1 MNKWKDWLKAN
12 GWEKEV
18 TIIQSKVA
26 SEVNRIDDYDAVIS
40 TTAVP
45 DKIKDK
51 IILVYLYW
59 LEWALMKCTKL

>member
-1 MNKWKDWLKAN
+1 M
-12 GWEKEV
+12 

-51 IILVYLYW
+51 VIFGLPLLTGMGVDEMY
-59 LEWALMKCTKL
+59 EALKVQLNK